1 MSASDEMTTAQAVR
15 SMLLLMPRLVG
26 RAKRLPV
33 PAPCAGMDLA
43 PRHLALLAYLQY
55 DGPLTVSQ
63 LADRLE
69 VAPTTVSLMVGDLS
83 RRGILTREEDDADR
97 RRRIVA
103 IAPDYAA
110 PITQWL
116 SGSAAAWTEVLAALT
131 PTERATIVA
140 TMRAYEAALENTRAP
155 VRRCRRGL
163 VPASLDDA
171 APPVTPAR
179 HARGPGSR
187 PDRHQGGR
195 PPVQESREGHWK
207 LSFA

>member
-1 MSASDEMTTAQAVR
+1 MSASDEMTTAQ
-15 SMLLLMPRLVG
+15 
-26 RAKRLPV
+26 RLPI
-33 PAPCAGMDLA
+33 PAALHGLDLA

-83 RRGILTREEDDADR
+83 RHGILTRAEDDADR

-110 PITQWL
+110 AITQWL

-131 PTERATIVA
+131 PAERATIV
-140 TMRAYEAALENTRAP
+140 TTLRAYEAAL
-155 VRRCRRGL
+155 
-163 VPASLDDA
+163 DK
-171 APPVTPAR
+171 
-179 HARGPGSR
+179 HAGT
-187 PDRHQGGR
+187 
-195 PPVQESREGHWK
+195 
-207 LSFA
+207 

>member
-1 MSASDEMTTAQAVR
+1 MNASEMTTAQAVR

-33 PAPCAGMDLA
+33 PEALQGMDLA

-55 DGPLTVSQ
+55 DGPLTVSE

-103 IAPDYAA
+103 IATEYAA
-110 PITQWL
+110 PITEWL
-116 SGSAAAWTEVLAALT
+116 SGSTAAWTEVLEALT
-131 PTERATIVA
+131 SAQRSTIVV
-140 TMRAYEAALENTRAP
+140 TMRAYEAALDKHA
-155 VRRCRRGL
+155 
-163 VPASLDDA
+163 AS
-171 APPVTPAR
+171 
-179 HARGPGSR
+179 
-187 PDRHQGGR
+187 HQ
-195 PPVQESREGHWK
+195 
-207 LSFA
+207 

>member
-1 MSASDEMTTAQAVR
+1 MNASEMTTAQAVR

-33 PAPCAGMDLA
+33 PKALQGMDLA

-55 DGPLTVSQ
+55 DGPLTVSE

-83 RRGILTREEDDADR
+83 RRGILTRAEDDADR

-110 PITQWL
+110 PITEWL
-116 SGSAAAWTEVLAALT
+116 SGSAAAWTEVLEALT
-131 PTERATIVA
+131 SAQRATIVT
-140 TMRAYEAALENTRAP
+140 TMRAYENALEQHVSN
-155 VRRCRRGL
+155 
-163 VPASLDDA
+163 S
-171 APPVTPAR
+171 VTER
-179 HARGPGSR
+179 
-187 PDRHQGGR
+187 D
-195 PPVQESREGHWK
+195 
-207 LSFA
+207 

>member
-1 MSASDEMTTAQAVR
+1 MNASDEMTTAQAVR

-33 PAPCAGMDLA
+33 PTALQGMDLA

-55 DGPLTVSQ
+55 EGPLAVSE

-83 RRGILTREEDDADR
+83 RGGILTREEDDADR

-110 PITQWL
+110 PITEWL
-116 SGSAAAWTEVLAALT
+116 SGSAAAWTEVLEALT
-131 PTERATIVA
+131 PAQRSTIVA
-140 TMRAYEAALENTRAP
+140 AMRAYEAALEKQ
-155 VRRCRRGL
+155 
-163 VPASLDDA
+163 AS
-171 APPVTPAR
+171 T
-179 HARGPGSR
+179 
-187 PDRHQGGR
+187 
-195 PPVQESREGHWK
+195 
-207 LSFA
+207 